1 MTLIRPTI
9 INNKVWKIELI
20 LDDPQPLEILQQP
33 EQLVKTLRETPSKPE
48 TSTTFS
54 SARCACRHSYISI
67 PVYQFGEMVAVIKRC
82 TRCGHTE
89 KDSLF

>member
-1 MTLIRPTI
+1 MRNT
-9 INNKVWKIELI
+9 
-20 LDDPQPLEILQQP
+20 
-33 EQLVKTLRETPSKPE
+33 SKPE
-48 TSTTFS
+48 TSKTFS
-54 SARCACRHSYISI
+54 CAQYACRHSYISI